1 MSRKDSEGP
10 ERLAEILSRL
20 MIERGWGQQQQR
32 SQLEQAWRAAVGDRD
47 GGVSRLGAC
56 RRGVLEVLV
65 PDASWH
71 QVLSFERAG
80 LLKALSEQ
88 LGHQR
93 IRELRFRLYT

>member
-1 MSRKDSEGP
+1 MQRQPPDGP

-20 MIERGWGQQQQR
+20 MVERGWGQQQQR
-32 SQLEQAWRAAVGDRD
+32 LQLEQAWRHVVGDRD
-47 GGVSRLGAC
+47 GGVSRLGAL

-71 QVLSFERAG
+71 QVLSFERAS
-80 LLKALSEQ
+80 LLKALAEQ

-93 IRELRFRLYT
+93 IRALRFRLNA